1 MKILYCIP
9 TLGIGGAERQLSYLA
24 SEMLRRGHEVHVAS
38 VRGGQNQERLEAAGV
53 VLHDLAG
60 SGNKDLRVVTKL
72 VRLMRS
78 LKADVV
84 QTTLARMDVAGGTA
98 ALYTRTPWILREAS
112 SAPEHADDP
121 MSWIRRLLARRADA
135 IVSNSQNG
143 DDYWP
148 SVAPRKR
155 HVIRNGVP
163 FAEFADGPPQQAPHG
178 PTILF
183 AGRLDEGKN
192 VTTLIQALG
201 RIAGEVEFTAVIAG
215 DGSLREYLQR
225 LAVACGIAHRV
236 SFIGT
241 QPTIVELLRRA
252 DLVVS
257 LSLWEGCPNFVLE
270 AMASGA
276 PLVLSDI
283 PAHRE
288 LLDERGARFVPAQDA
303 VAAAE
308 GILATLR
315 SSQPGRERNLVARE
329 MAAARSIESMA
340 ARYAEIYDAVRS
352 NRRVGSGPVRRKTV
366 TDAERTRPL
375 PENP

>member
-9 TLGIGGAERQLSYLA
+9 TLEIGGAERQLSYLA
-24 SEMLRRGHEVHVAS
+24 TEMLRHGHDVHVAS
-38 VRGGQNQERLEAAGV
+38 VRGGENRERLEEAGV

-60 SGNKDLRVVTKL
+60 SGKKDFRVVPKL
-72 VRLMRS
+72 VGLMRA

-84 QTTLARMDVAGGTA
+84 QTTLARMDVAGGSA

-143 DDYWP
+143 DDYWR
-148 SVAPRKR
+148 SVARRKR

-163 FAEFADGPPQQAPHG
+163 FAEFAAGPPQQAPHT

-192 VTTLIQALG
+192 VATLIHALG
-201 RIAGEVEFTAVIAG
+201 RLAGQLEFTALIAG
-215 DGSLREYLQR
+215 DGSLREELQR
-225 LAVACGIAHRV
+225 LATACGIAHRV

-252 DLVVS
+252 DLAVS
-257 LSLWEGCPNFVLE
+257 LSRWEGCPNFVLE

-308 GILATLR
+308 AILTTLR
-315 SSQPGRERNLVARE
+315 SAGSGRERNLVARE

-340 ARYAEIYDAVRS
+340 ARYAEIYDAVRL
-352 NRRVGSGPVRRKTV
+352 NRRVASGARRKTV
-366 TDAERTRPL
+366 ADAERTGRSL